1 MENIYSLGKLIAE
14 QHKRRI
20 EAAERVTA
28 ILQMAKMPDE
38 AGLDY
43 YLEGHN
49 NFALGVTRRHF
60 NQRFVNVPKR
70 IS

>member
-1 MENIYSLGKLIAE
+1 
-14 QHKRRI
+14 
-20 EAAERVTA
+20 
-28 ILQMAKMPDE
+28 MAKMPDE